1 MKATKFLIHVPF
13 FSAFVLAPLRGT
25 LEYLDIIAIKQSLI
39 ASVDILYCVTLAIL
53 YFGLKKYTKFRRGM
67 NYENFFLVLSIL
79 SFASLLVEFIS
90 LGYDSVN
97 FSSLSQFKLCIYSIT
112 VYFYI
117 QLFSLGRL
125 IPILYRY
132 SLALCFFVILSFFAI
147 YIFEGTF
154 GVPHVSGDRNYDAAL
169 LVIVSIVYLAGF
181 TTKHSYYYN
190 FPGGKLGVSF
200 LYLCL
205 FLCLSRTAS
214 ASVLISSFMLLKNK
228 ISLKKVILLIVIAI
242 IIFSSFVYSVNVR
255 GLSFDI
261 QSQDR
266 FFMFLT
272 YFDFFNDSP
281 LSALSPRFQS
291 IPLTSTPLSR
301 LLWLSESQNISAD
314 LAPGMYPFNLHAFV
328 LRFVSHFG
336 LIVSSFLMIVYFSI
350 LKNILAVR
358 KDLSLFWSYILFF
371 VVNSLTLGLLYVQNM
386 YFVVSIV
393 PIILSSQISHGFGLT
408 TRQALRSTN
417 TYRQNPL

>member
-1 MKATKFLIHVPF
+1 MKATKVLIHVPF

-25 LEYLDIIAIKQSLI
+25 LEYLDIIAIKQSLT
-39 ASVDILYCVTLAIL
+39 ASVDIIYCVTLAII
-53 YFGLKKYTKFRRGM
+53 YFGFKKYTKFRRGM
-67 NYENFFLVLSIL
+67 NYENFFLLLSIL

-132 SLALCFFVILSFFAI
+132 SLALCSFVILSFSSI
-147 YIFEGTF
+147 YILEGKF

-190 FPGGKLGVSF
+190 FPGGKVGVFF

-214 ASVLISSFMLLKNK
+214 ASVLITSFMLLKNK

-281 LSALSPRFQS
+281 LSALTPRFQS
-291 IPLTSTPLSR
+291 IPLTSIPLIN

-328 LRFVSHFG
+328 LRFASHFG
-336 LIVSSFLMIVYFSI
+336 LIASSFLMIIYFSI
-350 LKNILAVR
+350 LKNILRVR
-358 KDLSLFWSYILFF
+358 RNLSLFWSYILFF
-371 VVNSLTLGLLYVQNM
+371 VINSLTLGLLYVQNM

-408 TRQALRSTN
+408 TRQAVRSTN
-417 TYRQNPL
+417 TYRQNPI